1 MQLKETLQKV
11 IYFFNE
17 QIWEDYTKNRP
28 VYYRFAINMLRV
40 IILAF
45 KGFKKDECPIRSS
58 ALTYFSLLSIVP
70 VIAVAFAISKGFGLE
85 QILEREISKNLASQK
100 EVMTYLL
107 TFSKSMLNSAK
118 GGILAVIAIGVL
130 LYTVLKLF
138 HHIENA
144 VNTIWNIERSRTFLR
159 KFTDYLSIVIIAPI
173 LLVASGTAN
182 VYISTIL
189 MDISKDSFLEL
200 LSPVFFFF
208 IKLVPYITI
217 WLLFTLMYMIMP
229 NKKVK
234 FTHAFIAGLIAGTAY
249 QLIQFYYINLQVGFS
264 RYNAIYGSFAA
275 LPLFLI
281 WVQLSWL
288 VFLLGAEISA
298 ALNNI
303 RSYGFKKKYEFLS
316 ISKKRMLSLLI
327 LKKITNEFAKG
338 ESPPDS
344 QGLSDSLKL
353 PVQYMS
359 DITENLI
366 AAGLVNEVLYGSKN
380 SSGFQPAKDISQ
392 LSFSE
397 AIQKLDN
404 LGDNNILLNED
415 DDYNNLNQQL
425 NNFSKLVNDNYSQL
439 LIKSI

>member
-353 PVQYMS
+353 PIQYMS

-380 SSGFQPAKDISQ
+380 ISGFQPAKDISQ

>member
-1 MQLKETLQKV
+1 MKETLQKV

-17 QIWEDYTKNRP
+17 QIWEDHTKNRP
-28 VYYRFAINMLRV
+28 AYYRFAINALRV

-107 TFSKSMLNSAK
+107 TFSKSMLDSAK

-338 ESPPDS
+338 ESPPDTQS
-344 QGLSDSLKL
+344 LSDSLKL

-359 DITENLI
+359 NITENLI

-425 NNFSKLVNDNYSQL
+425 DNFSQLVNDNYSQL